1 MKNFNIFGIYGVLGG
16 KVHKKPIYRGDCL
29 KRGGGL
35 GEIAL
40 RGGGCQER
48 EGGVFEGGDSPMHTM
63 NLRN

>member
-35 GEIAL
+35 EKL
-40 RGGGCQER
+40 
-48 EGGVFEGGDSPMHTM
+48 
-63 NLRN
+63 L